1 MLESSRELRVGVV
14 GIGARCYLAALA
26 DSSPVPARLVE
37 LHLRFH
43 GYADAAWS
51 DSAVRRYAT
60 DAGPLLER
68 LHRLTRADVT
78 TRNRRKAAMLDRAY
92 DDLEERIEAL
102 RAAEELAAIRP
113 DLDGGQIMAELGVAP
128 GPIVGEA
135 YRFLMDLRMEKGPI
149 GEDLARQALR
159 SWWAAR
165 QKS

>member
-1 MLESSRELRVGVV
+1 MGFFEKIKQGLSKTASSISSVFTASEL
-14 GIGARCYLAALA
+14 
-26 DSSPVPARLVE
+26 DDD
-37 LHLRFH
+37 F
-43 GYADAAWS
+43 
-51 DSAVRRYAT
+51 
-60 DAGPLLER
+60 
-68 LHRLTRADVT
+68 
-78 TRNRRKAAMLDRAY
+78 Y